1 MTGVDFAVPRV
12 TLTSSVKDCATSASA
27 LAVSV
32 AASDSTCLAVN
43 SDEIWLSL
51 DTSLDRFRYVLAS
64 TKASSMPP
72 MIATTP
78 VPTHASAIHRINAN
92 LLSPPCWLPVS
103 VGWALSASDPY
114 HQMAQEHAST

>member
-64 TKASSMPP
+64 TKQA
-72 MIATTP
+72 
-78 VPTHASAIHRINAN
+78 VCRR
-92 LLSPPCWLPVS
+92 
-103 VGWALSASDPY
+103 
-114 HQMAQEHAST
+114 